1 MPCSRLIT
9 AVVLGKKKP
18 SKNERHVWKAN
29 AERQLALS
37 RKERYAGVK
46 EERKNPKIYT
56 AEGGGKMQLG
66 RDLIDNGLD
75 NVK

>member
-1 MPCSRLIT
+1 MPCSCLIT

-18 SKNERHVWKAN
+18 SKNECYVWKAN

-37 RKERYAGVK
+37 RKERYAEMK

-56 AEGGGKMQLG
+56 AEGKKKGS
-66 RDLIDNGLD
+66 
-75 NVK
+75 